1 MTKDIMSN
9 LLQKFNPNKSAG
21 GMLLVLN
28 ALGMVFAAASNTFA
42 AASDKN
48 TSKED
53 KKFLVPAGALTG
65 VANIGLY
72 YAMTTKIIDKLQ
84 GKVKVNKDNSVEVV
98 KGLADN
104 VIEKMEANGTFNK
117 NAMNYIDKA
126 ISKAKNGKFFGLG
139 KKSEDYVSSMVSTL
153 KSGNELTEAGKY
165 LYKNSVKSG
174 FGVLGAF
181 IGAVVGCAILTPII
195 RDASAYLVQKRMEK
209 KNPNMQNEPYQPY
222 FDPSHTKV
230 DLANFNR
237 RVPLTMKS
245 FMISTNGRM
254 KV

>member
-1 MTKDIMSN
+1 MADITN
-9 LLQKFNPNKSAG
+9 GINKLLSSCNPDPSKAG
-21 GMLLVLN
+21 NTLLVLN

-53 KKFLVPAGALTG
+53 KKFLVPAGVLTG

-72 YAMTTKIIDKLQ
+72 YAMTTKIIDWLKGPVTDKTLAKM
-84 GKVKVNKDNSVEVV
+84 GEVKIAE
-98 KGLADN
+98 
-104 VIEKMEANGTFNK
+104 
-117 NAMNYIDKA
+117 NAKEYVDKA
-126 ISKAKNGKFFGLG
+126 ILKAKDGGLFGLG
-139 KKSEDYVSSMVSTL
+139 KKSGEYVSAMVAKL
-153 KSGNELTEAGKY
+153 KDGGELTEAGKN
-165 LYKNSVKSG
+165 LYKDSVKSG

-181 IGAVVGCAILTPII
+181 VGAVVGCAILTPII
-195 RDASAYLVQKRMEK
+195 RDVSAYFVQKRMEK
-209 KNPNMQNEPYQPY
+209 NNPKMQNEPYKQY

-245 FMISTNGRM
+245 FMVSTNGRM